1 MGSLQL
7 KPRLDGGWALFDG
20 AKAVSIAPRPFEMEK
35 QGRVFKGGWT
45 SRSGQQF
52 SGRLSDEH
60 GPFLYI
66 RTTFRKR
73 LYGTMAVLEE
83 KRTYRALRA
92 IPKAL
97 LTVRYFLQPVQKPED
112 GFLVI
117 PALWYGDNESWNH
130 KAFYPKGLDKDWS
143 FGADGSSC
151 PAVVWTTPQ
160 SSYAVAT
167 DPSVPFPVKKAG
179 LEDVFGIGFAR
190 MKDRP
195 QAVFTFPAQEIPQ
208 SYPFGQK
215 LKKPLEP
222 RQDWK
227 KGQSLTLFFYHSAS
241 RPDRAFHSKVWL
253 AHSMRL
259 SKPFRYA
266 VRPALLDKTAE
277 LFTHCLMESHYLQG
291 KGFSHRHD
299 IPEIFTGW
307 CGGFAAAY
315 AAIQWGDLSGN
326 VRFRRMGETMC
337 DYISREGISPSGV
350 FYSENVKGIWLEK
363 VFWGKG
369 TGLHMRNASEG
380 SCYLALIL
388 EYERRRGRYR
398 ALWDEALRSNLEAVL
413 GLQRRDGAIPHE
425 IDGKTGKPLSWV
437 GATSGAWVG
446 ALAVYSRLDEDKVRG
461 KRYLSAAKKAAA
473 YYLKNYVDKE
483 RYIGGPYDTYMAP
496 NMEDP
501 YNLLLAYGELYQT
514 TGDKKW
520 LRAAKR
526 VGDHLLSWRYLY
538 DARFPDGTICRK
550 QKVKTFHMS
559 PASVSN
565 KHIQNWDTLA
575 DVYLLR
581 LSQWLRDPFYA
592 DCAKQHLE
600 ASTQL
605 VQEGQLPKGIPY
617 GGQSEQ
623 WYATNF
629 NWFGDCGNYAKG
641 NLWQIT
647 VALPKAGFLLALAE
661 LKKGNQMFTTKT
673 PSGKKGKILVF
684 GRIH

>member
-1 MGSLQL
+1 MASLQP
-7 KPRLDGGWALFDG
+7 KAHPDGGWSLESSG
-20 AKAVSIAPRPFEMEK
+20 KVLSIAPQPFEMEK
-35 QGRVFKGGWT
+35 QGRVFKGGWI
-45 SRSGQQF
+45 SRRGNRF
-52 SGRLSDEH
+52 SGLLNDEQ
-60 GPFLYI
+60 GPFLAVQTAFKKI
-66 RTTFRKR
+66 K
-73 LYGTMAVLEE
+73 LGSLDVLEE
-83 KRTYRALRA
+83 KRTYQALRP
-92 IPKAL
+92 ISRAL
-97 LTVRYFLQPVQKPED
+97 LTVRYFLQPVQKKED

-117 PALWYGDNESWNH
+117 PALWYGDNENWNQ
-130 KAFYPKGLDKDWS
+130 KAVYPKGLEKDWS

-151 PAVVWTTPQ
+151 PAVVWTTPE
-160 SSYAVAT
+160 SSYAVAAN
-167 DPSVPFPVKKAG
+167 PSVSFPVKRAG
-179 LEDVFGIGFAR
+179 LEDVLGIGFAR

-227 KGQSLTLFFYHSAS
+227 KGQILNLIFYHSAS
-241 RPDRAFHSKVWL
+241 KPDLAFHSKVWR
-253 AHSMRL
+253 AHGVRL
-259 SKPFRYA
+259 SKPFRYPA
-266 VRPALLDKTAE
+266 RPALLEKTAG
-277 LFTHCLMESHYLQG
+277 LFTHCLMESHYLEG

-315 AAIQWGDLSGN
+315 AAIRWGDLSGN

-337 DYISREGISPSGV
+337 DYISREGVSPSGV
-350 FYSENVKGIWLEK
+350 FYSENVKGVWLEK
-363 VFWGKG
+363 TFWGKG

-388 EYERRRGRYR
+388 EYERQRGRYR
-398 ALWDEALRSNLEAVL
+398 ALWDRALRSNLDSVL
-413 GLQRRDGAIPHE
+413 RFQRKDGSIPHE
-425 IDGKTGKPLSWV
+425 INGKTGKPLSWV
-437 GATSGAWVG
+437 GATSGAWAG
-446 ALAVYSRLDEDKVRG
+446 AWAIYSRIDEDKVRA
-461 KRYLSAAKKAAA
+461 KRYLAAAKKAGA
-473 YYLKNYVDKE
+473 YYLKHYVEKE

-501 YNLLLAYGELYQT
+501 YNLLLAYSELYET
-514 TGDKKW
+514 TREKKW
-520 LRAAKR
+520 LKAAKR
-526 VGDHLLSWRYLY
+526 IAVHLLSWRYLY
-538 DARFPDGTICRK
+538 DARFPNGTICRK

-581 LSQWLRDPFYA
+581 LSQWLKDPFYA
-592 DCAKQHLE
+592 DCARQHLE

-647 VALPKAGFLLALAE
+647 VALPKAGFLIALAE
-661 LKKGNQMFTTKT
+661 LKKKNNREVAKT
-673 PSGKKGKILVF
+673 
-684 GRIH
+684 